1 MLVFLWVQ
9 EPTDLWRICCLLM
22 SFLTCSLV
30 KFLAHLNT
38 VEETLKLHHEEKKKK
53 RWQDQVKTNSNYSW
67 TWLAC
72 THSPRTQT
80 WAEGTSKEE
89 MHKQHLRKAKHH
101 QEHCINSCVFLQK
114 IRLQSSVLLLRYY
127 GYLIK
132 FFHLSFY
139 SLEAIKPQ

>member
-1 MLVFLWVQ
+1 MGSRAHW
-9 EPTDLWRICCLLM
+9 
-22 SFLTCSLV
+22 LV
-30 KFLAHLNT
+30 KNLLPSYELPNLFSCEISCTSEYCGRNT
-38 VEETLKLHHEEKKKK
+38 KTTPWRKKKKK